1 MPNASY
7 FAFRATPQNKT
18 LEFFGEAFPADGQTK

>member
-7 FAFRATPQNKT
+7 FAFRATPKSKI
-18 LEFFGEAFPADGQTK
+18 LELFGEAFPADGQTK